1 MEKDD
6 LKITLLYL
14 QSIDKKLEI
23 SKLSNFFSSIAFSP
37 FSNAESLVE
46 HIKYNQDYLII
57 LDLDSYNHFLSKIS
71 VERKGKTSVIIY
83 DPDKNAFNHHID
95 FHFVS
100 SVIEDN
106 TEQNKIVF
114 SIGKALSDLKNKIEL
129 SIISHKYSFK
139 AKELRTLN
147 SIGIA
152 LSTEKDID
160 KILETIL
167 VKAREITSADSGSL
181 YIVQEKDGEESD
193 SDDYFKNKEMLFK
206 LAQNTSI
213 KVNFQ
218 ERVLELNKK
227 SISGYVAITGK
238 PMILEDAYHLPE
250 DAEYSFNKSFDAST
264 GYRSKSMLIV
274 PMKNQKD
281 EIIGVI
287 QLINKKTKDSKILKE
302 KEDFEKFITHFDTDD
317 EELVYSLASQAAI
330 LIDNTKLYLSIKNLF
345 EGFIKAS
352 VTAIE
357 SRDPTTSGH
366 SERVAGL
373 TVALAEKVDS
383 ISDGVLSTIKF
394 TKTEIQQIKYASL
407 LHDFGKIG
415 VKEDVLVKAKKLY
428 PYEMDSIIQ
437 RFNYI
442 KKCIRLNSAEAKLD
456 YIVKHPKE
464 KALMYFD
471 EIDGFYNEKIQ
482 ELDNILNIIK
492 VSNEPAIL
500 AQEASDKLKEIVNM
514 YYEEL
519 ESDNK
524 IQYITPYEF
533 ESLSILKGSLRD
545 NERLEIESH
554 VTHTYEFLSKI
565 PWTTDLK
572 SVPEIAYSHHEKLD
586 GTGYPRHINSENIP
600 TPSKM
605 MAISDIYDAL
615 TASDRPYKKALPVEK
630 AIDILG
636 FEVKAK
642 KLDADLFKVF
652 VDSKIYEVVK

>member
-1 MEKDD
+1 MKKED
-6 LKITLLYL
+6 LKTTLLYL
-14 QSIDKKLEI
+14 QSIDKKLGI
-23 SKLSNFFSSIAFSP
+23 SQLSSFFSDVSFSP
-37 FSNAESLVE
+37 FLNAESITSN
-46 HIKYNQDYLII
+46 IKYSQNCIVII
-57 LDLDSYNHFLSKIS
+57 NLEDFNNYSSKLF
-71 VERKGKTSVIIY
+71 EDRRGKTTVIIY
-83 DPDKNAFNHHID
+83 DPENKAFENEVDYTLASDIL
-95 FHFVS
+95 
-100 SVIEDN
+100 IEPIN
-106 TEQNKIVF
+106 QKRLAH

-129 SIISHKYSFK
+129 DDVSHKYTFQT
-139 AKELRTLN
+139 KELRTLN

-152 LSTEKDID
+152 LSTEKDIN

-167 VKAREITSADSGSL
+167 VKAREITAADSGSL
-181 YIVQEKDGEESD
+181 YIVEEKEGTEADPN
-193 SDDYFKNKEMLFK
+193 DYFKNKQLLFK

-213 KVNFQ
+213 KVDFQ
-218 ERVLELNKK
+218 ERILELNKK
-227 SISGYVAITGK
+227 SVSGYVALTGK
-238 PMILEDAYHLPE
+238 PLIIEDAYHLPE
-250 DAEYSFNKSFDAST
+250 DSEYGFNKSFDEST
-264 GYRSKSMLIV
+264 GYRSKSMLII
-274 PMKNQKD
+274 PMRNQKD

-287 QLINKKTKDSKILKE
+287 QLINKKTSEHKHLKDKH
-302 KEDFEKFITHFDTDD
+302 DFEKYVTYFDSDD

-383 ISDGVLSTIKF
+383 ISSGNLAVIKF
-394 TKTEIQQIKYASL
+394 NKTEIQQIKYASL

-428 PYEMDSIIQ
+428 PYEMDSINQ

-442 KKCIRLNSAEAKLD
+442 KKCIKLNASEAKLD
-456 YIVKHPKE
+456 YIIKHPKE
-464 KALMYFD
+464 KALIYFD

-492 VSNEPAIL
+492 ASNEPAVL
-500 AQEASDKLKEIVNM
+500 AQESSDKLKEIVHM
-514 YYEEL
+514 FYEDID
-519 ESDNK
+519 STK
-524 IQYITPYEF
+524 IDYITPYEF

-572 SVPEIAYSHHEKLD
+572 AVPEIAYSHHEKLD
-586 GTGYPRHINSENIP
+586 GTGYPRHISSENIP
-600 TPSKM
+600 IPSKM

-642 KLDADLFKVF
+642 KLDEELFRVF